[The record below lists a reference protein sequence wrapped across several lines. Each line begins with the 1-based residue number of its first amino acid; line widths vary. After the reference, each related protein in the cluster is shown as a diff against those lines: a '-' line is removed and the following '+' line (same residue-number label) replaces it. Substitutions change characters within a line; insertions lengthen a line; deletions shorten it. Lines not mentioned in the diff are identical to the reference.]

1 MYLKTVLVILGA
13 GHPKKGHKN
22 HKADVGSVHPGL
34 LRGETKGLCPWLS
47 PSVEMDPAV
56 IASGLQVTPITG
68 LVR

>member
-34 LRGETKGLCPWLS
+34 LRGETKGCALGSALVWRW
-47 PSVEMDPAV
+47 
-56 IASGLQVTPITG
+56 ILQ
-68 LVR
+68 